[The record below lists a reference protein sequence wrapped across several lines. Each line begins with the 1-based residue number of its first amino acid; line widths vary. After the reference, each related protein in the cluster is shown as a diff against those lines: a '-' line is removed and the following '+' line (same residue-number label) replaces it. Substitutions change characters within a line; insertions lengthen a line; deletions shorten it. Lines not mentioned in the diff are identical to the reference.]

1 MFSVS
6 YSLSADLLCVSME
19 AATTRPTPI
28 SLANHAYYNLAGH
41 GAGADELYEH
51 RNTAAIPV
59 YCIDYNSRNFTDPF
73 LLDMEHGRYQPIG
86 GQDGSQPTVTKSLN

>member
-59 YCIDYNSRNFTDPF
+59 YCIDYNSRNFIDPF
-73 LLDMEHGRYQPIG
+73 LLDMGHGRYQPIG
-86 GQDGSQPTVTKSLN
+86 GKDGSQPTVTKSLN

>member
-1 MFSVS
+1 MVFSVS
-6 YSLSADLLCVSME
+6 YSLSADQLCVSME

-51 RNTAAIPV
+51 RNTAAIPIV
-59 YCIDYNSRNFTDPF
+59 Y
-73 LLDMEHGRYQPIG
+73 
-86 GQDGSQPTVTKSLN
+86 TV